1 VRYLAGKHAAGTL
14 MPADPVARAKAEMW
28 MDWQQ
33 TSLPGFGTMFMGLIR
48 TPPEKRDM
56 AAIKKAA
63 EDAGRLFGRLDGW
76 LEGRKYVGGQHFTMG
91 DIPVG
96 CFVYRWYAL
105 DIERPELKNVR
116 AWYERLGTRPAY
128 AKHIMI
134 KLT

>member
-1 VRYLAGKHAAGTL
+1 
-14 MPADPVARAKAEMW
+14 
-28 MDWQQ
+28 
-33 TSLPGFGTMFMGLIR
+33 
-48 TPPEKRDM
+48 
-56 AAIKKAA
+56 
-63 EDAGRLFGRLDGW
+63 LFGRLDGW
-76 LEGRKYVGGQHFTMG
+76 LEGKRYVAGQHFTMG

-105 DIERPELKNVR
+105 DIVRPDLKNVR

>member
-1 VRYLAGKHAAGTL
+1 MNHGGASPNAA
-14 MPADPVARAKAEMW
+14 A
-28 MDWQQ
+28 
-33 TSLPGFGTMFMGLIR
+33 
-48 TPPEKRDM
+48 PPLLRPLLDGIDM
-56 AAIKKAA
+56 
-63 EDAGRLFGRLDGW
+63 LSRLDGW

-105 DIERPELKNVR
+105 DIERPDLKNVR
-116 AWYERLGTRPAY
+116 AWYERLTTRPAY

>member
-1 VRYLAGKHAAGTL
+1 MRICF
-14 MPADPVARAKAEMW
+14 W
-28 MDWQQ
+28 
-33 TSLPGFGTMFMGLIR
+33 GLIR

-63 EDAGRLFGRLDGW
+63 EDAGRLFGRLDDW

-105 DIERPELKNVR
+105 DIARPELKNVR

-128 AKHIMI
+128 ANHVMV